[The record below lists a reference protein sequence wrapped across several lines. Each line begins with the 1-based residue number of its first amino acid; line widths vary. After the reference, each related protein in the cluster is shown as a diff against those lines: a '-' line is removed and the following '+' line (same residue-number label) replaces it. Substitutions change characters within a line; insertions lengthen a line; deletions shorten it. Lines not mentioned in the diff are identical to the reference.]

1 MDMYRNIHMNT
12 PLVRLL
18 SLKIVMLKL
27 KNILT
32 VHRFYRNKYQCS
44 ITSHHLKDNQDED
57 ITPSLK
63 ISVKGF
69 LKSSEKPD
77 PNCSSNAAWP
87 TYKVM
92 HVNVIGADINPY
104 QKNK

>member
-1 MDMYRNIHMNT
+1 
-12 PLVRLL
+12 
-18 SLKIVMLKL
+18 MLKL

-32 VHRFYRNKYQCS
+32 AHRFYRNKYECS
-44 ITSHHLKDNQDED
+44 ITSHRLKDKQEG

-77 PNCSSNAAWP
+77 PKFSSNAAWP

-92 HVNVIGADINPY
+92 HVNVTGADINQY
-104 QKNK
+104 QKKK